1 MSKRFTT
8 RLDEDDYG
16 DLILTIPYDV
26 IEELGWSSDTELE
39 YDVLDG
45 KFRLKKSE
53 E

>member
-8 RLDEDDYG
+8 TLNEDDYG
-16 DLILTIPYDV
+16 DLILTIPYNV
-26 IEELGWSSDTELE
+26 TEELGWSTDTELS
-39 YDVLDG
+39 YDVYDG